1 MEENEM
7 DDRVHITADAYLE
20 MLGHVLEYGNMG
32 LKQTYDVLGICLGK
46 LDGDTV
52 IVSKTIPV
60 KHGPSVDRPFS
71 EVDLIAINENI
82 QTTAELR
89 KVGWYRSHG
98 KMGFYMSQSDK
109 KNQLVFQTAEF
120 PKGVFLTF
128 DFEKITESDPLGVK
142 AFRLDNIAKG
152 AAATPIDIPLEVA
165 MPGMTVYKYL
175 NKYIC
180 NLQKKEPIVKET
192 GTQLEASEDLFSG
205 GFGTEKKMSEDL
217 VKLKEYLSTLSNNGE
232 KSFFA
237 DFIEK
242 VASFQEEMGK
252 LARDSGFN
260 NDNIVNLKE
269 SIEDGL
275 KNVNVW
281 MKEKINEIIEKNT
294 PQLSS
299 TIGDLEQ
306 SYQKETLEL
315 KKAVKT
321 LALKVEELKNS
332 IK

>member
-1 MEENEM
+1 MS
-7 DDRVHITADAYLE
+7 DSIYLTADAYLE

-46 LDGDTV
+46 LEGEKIV
-52 IVSKTIPV
+52 ITKSIPV

-82 QTTAELR
+82 QTTPEQR

-109 KNQLVFQTAEF
+109 KNQLVFQTADF
-120 PKGVFLTF
+120 PTGVFLTF
-128 DFEKITESDPLGVK
+128 DFEKISDTDPLGVK

-152 AAATPIDIPLEVA
+152 AAATPVEVPLQVE

-180 NLQKKEPIVKET
+180 NMQKKEPLVKET
-192 GTQLEASEDLFSG
+192 GTQLDASEDLFSG
-205 GFGTEKKMSEDL
+205 GFGSEKKISEDL
-217 VKLKEYLSTLSNNGE
+217 AKLKEYLATISSNENT
-232 KSFFA
+232 SFFA

-242 VASFQEEMGK
+242 VATFQEDLGK

-281 MKEKINEIIEKNT
+281 MKEKMKELIEKNT
-294 PQLSS
+294 SQIS
-299 TIGDLEQ
+299 TTISDLEQ
-306 SYQKETLEL
+306 SHQKETAEL
-315 KKAVKT
+315 KKSLKSLT
-321 LALKVEELKNS
+321 LKLEELKNS
-332 IK
+332 FK